1 MGFEWA
7 AIARPTMHLRSI
19 PLRPARHDAPVG
31 GCRAGR
37 GYWPWDWSCFS
48 GMWDWFADAGRLLPS
63 FGMRR
68 GTQRRFVSAWAMG
81 VVAGSFV
88 PRFGTSLYHFGT
100 IAGRLLLCCGLC
112 SELVSLLLSINIP
125 AW

>member
-1 MGFEWA
+1 MPPLAGFQPSHGL
-7 AIARPTMHLRSI
+7 RPI

-48 GMWDWFADAGRLLPS
+48 GIWDWFADAGRLLPS

-68 GTQRRFVSAWAMG
+68 GTEVSFVGAWTMG
-81 VVAGSFV
+81 VAASFSV
-88 PRFGTSLYHFGT
+88 QRFGTTPCHFGT
-100 IAGRLLLCCGLC
+100 IAGRWLLCCGL
-112 SELVSLLLSINIP
+112 
-125 AW
+125 